1 MSSDTAPAMS
11 PTPPAT
17 PSSVANLAK
26 IVNLIESNVKTE
38 EQSFSPIGSSSNSVR
53 LASSS
58 APRRS
63 TCSYIPKTP
72 QLEEIIFAEPT
83 CTERFARYFVLIIYL
98 CGLCSLGF
106 FLSIYHVFFWDSRM
120 PPVFKGQ
127 KKSPA
132 FG

>member
-1 MSSDTAPAMS
+1 MSSETAPAMS
-11 PTPPAT
+11 PTPPAAA
-17 PSSVANLAK
+17 SSVANLAK

-106 FLSIYHVFFWDSRM
+106 ILSIYHVFFWDSRM